1 MLYFIQQQAYDGVA
15 LESGICMPARI
26 EPATPPFGEDI
37 SRPLDRLMK
46 GQPPLRLF
54 TTLARDSRLFQKFF
68 AGGLLDKGNLSIR
81 QREIVIH
88 RTTALCKSEY
98 EWGIHVTTFS
108 RLGGLTPEQVQAT
121 VRGSAN
127 ETCWSAEEQVL
138 LRLCDSLHEHS
149 DIDDGLWNEL
159 RKFLTDEAIIELLML
174 AGFYRTVS
182 YLTNGLRM
190 PLEEAGARFP
200 A

>member
-1 MLYFIQQQAYDGVA
+1 
-15 LESGICMPARI
+15 MPARI
-26 EPATPPFGEDI
+26 EPATPPFDEDI

-98 EWGIHVTTFS
+98 EWGVHVATFS
-108 RLGGLTPEQVQAT
+108 RLAGLTPEQVQAT
-121 VRGSAN
+121 VTGSAN
-127 ETCWSAEEQVL
+127 EACWSAEEQVL
-138 LRLCDSLHEHS
+138 LRLCDSLHAHS
-149 DIDDGLWNEL
+149 DIDDELWNGL
-159 RKFLTDEAIIELLML
+159 RKYFAEEAIIELLML

-190 PLEEAGARFP
+190 PLEETGARFP

>member
-1 MLYFIQQQAYDGVA
+1 
-15 LESGICMPARI
+15 MPARI
-26 EPATPPFGEDI
+26 EPATAPFDEDI

-98 EWGIHVTTFS
+98 EWGVHVATFS
-108 RLGGLTPEQVQAT
+108 RLAGLTPEQVQAT
-121 VRGSAN
+121 VTGSAN
-127 ETCWSAEEQVL
+127 EACWSAEEQVL
-138 LRLCDSLHEHS
+138 LRLCDSLHARS
-149 DIDDGLWNEL
+149 DIDDELWNGL
-159 RKFLTDEAIIELLML
+159 RKYFAEEAIIELLML

-190 PLEEAGARFP
+190 PLEETGARFP